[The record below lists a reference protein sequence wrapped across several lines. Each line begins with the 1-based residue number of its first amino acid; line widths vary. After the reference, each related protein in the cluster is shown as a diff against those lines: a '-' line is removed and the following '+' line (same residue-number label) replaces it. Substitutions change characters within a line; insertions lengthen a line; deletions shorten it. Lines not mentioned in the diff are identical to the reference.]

1 MYCYTCEPVACFW
14 FENIFL
20 GPNQLSTT
28 ADHSLDLLAK
38 CCTFMLVW
46 PSKWGFCAIISVVSP
61 HGTANWTLK
70 TFYVANALCFLIR
83 NIFISLCS
91 KICRL
96 LLRSFPPPNKRPVSR
111 PPIVLKCVLLVSV
124 ILASSCLCCPLPPPC
139 CALLFA
145 RTNPNLRSK
154 KYFFRTTVKPQA
166 HSFTSSPGL

>member
-38 CCTFMLVW
+38 CCTFMLMW

-83 NIFISLCS
+83 NIFIPLCS
-91 KICRL
+91 KICR

-111 PPIVLKCVLLVSV
+111 PPIVLRLCASCQCHSGIIMLMLSPATTLLR
-124 ILASSCLCCPLPPPC
+124 LAICSENPEL
-139 CALLFA
+139 AL
-145 RTNPNLRSK
+145 K
-154 KYFFRTTVKPQA
+154 KIF
-166 HSFTSSPGL
+166 L